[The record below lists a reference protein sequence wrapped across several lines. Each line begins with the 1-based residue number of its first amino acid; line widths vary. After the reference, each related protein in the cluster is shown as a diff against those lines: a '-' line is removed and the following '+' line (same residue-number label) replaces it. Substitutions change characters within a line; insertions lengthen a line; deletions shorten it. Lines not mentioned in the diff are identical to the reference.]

1 MSGGISVGVALGAT
15 ALAASDVAAVGL
27 TVGTVMEATAA
38 VGATVG
44 AVGALTG
51 NKTLQLGGMALGAV
65 GGIGSIAAGAGMFGA
80 DALGGVTAGASAGS
94 GAGGAFT
101 GADAASMA
109 GATGL
114 DVGPVSDMAGT
125 MSAASGP
132 GTITDILSSITGTT
146 PPADMM
152 PADQFSGAIS
162 QGDGTLNAPGDAAR
176 IGQQPGNPAAAQPPG
191 GMVNASAT
199 SPAAPPAT
207 PDTSGSP
214 PPAATSA
221 PSTAPTATT
230 AKPGSSQPTTPAPG
244 TWDAIM
250 KFIEAHPALALGG
263 VSAASSFLSGAFNPK
278 TPAEVNSLNSTAAKN
293 TADVGLI
300 NAQTQV
306 AQNQAKNM
314 SAPLPTATRTRTN
327 TGVGLIN
334 RSAA

>member
-80 DALGGVTAGASAGS
+80 DALGGVTAGAAAGS

-114 DVGPVSDMAGT
+114 DVAPVSDMAGT
-125 MSAASGP
+125 MTAASGP

-146 PPADMM
+146 PPAGMM
-152 PADQFSGAIS
+152 PADQFSTSAGPTDQSGQPIS
-162 QGDGTLNAPGDAAR
+162 QGDASGDTTLGT
-176 IGQQPGNPAAAQPPG
+176 QGNPAAAQPAG

-214 PPAATSA
+214 PPAATGA

-278 TPAEVNSLNSTAAKN
+278 TPAEVGALNAQAAKN

-300 NAQTQV
+300 NTQ
-306 AQNQAKNM
+306 ARNIN
-314 SAPLPTATRTRTN
+314 APLPTATRTRTN

-334 RSAA
+334 RSVA